1 MNIISLNYS
10 LKMVKTVNSV
20 ICYSKKFILFHM
32 MKYIMENLYNMI
44 SFFLIF
50 AIEAAATS
58 IRKRERDRFWFGKI
72 YCNSEP

>member
-1 MNIISLNYS
+1 
-10 LKMVKTVNSV
+10 
-20 ICYSKKFILFHM
+20 M